1 MPSRRNIMKSR
12 WSPSYVSPASLRQQE
27 KAALTP
33 AQTAAK
39 KRAASEAAETFEFN
53 MATGNEAWKEE
64 SATASMKA
72 MKAMKPMKARDQE
85 WKKKWVKDGKQFAL
99 MPTGKKFAQEMK
111 AMTAMKAM
119 KAEAAAEAA
128 PFKGAAMKAT
138 KAKAAAP
145 MT

>member
-1 MPSRRNIMKSR
+1 
-12 WSPSYVSPASLRQQE
+12 
-27 KAALTP
+27 
-33 AQTAAK
+33 
-39 KRAASEAAETFEFN
+39 

-99 MPTGKKFAQEMK
+99 MPTGKKFAQEMT

-119 KAEAAAEAA
+119 KAMKAT
-128 PFKGAAMKAT
+128 KAT
-138 KAKAAAP
+138 KAKAR
-145 MT
+145 